1 VERLR
6 YASLR
11 WGTGLAER
19 LRLRL
24 TPAGWLAFGGWAV
37 AGAMSVDSERSAAY
51 MIFSLLSGLWMWALA
66 GIWFFRPRAR
76 AVRKLPR
83 YATAGE
89 PFVYRW
95 SVLNDGDS
103 PLRGARLRERLPRTI
118 PSYAAFR
125 STAGRFDESR
135 TAVERVSGYGRW
147 RALMRRA
154 AVATEAC
161 LLPDAGPGESVEAA
175 ARAVPARRG
184 RIDLSGAVFERVESL
199 VLLRSFSQCPAAD
212 HALVLPRRYPV
223 GRLALPGSRRYQ
235 PGGVALASR
244 IGESPEFIGLR
255 DYRPG
260 DPLRRI
266 DWKSWA
272 KEGKPIVREYRDE
285 QFVRHALVLDT
296 FAAPGREEHFEEAV
310 SVAASFAATVLTQES
325 LLDLL
330 FVVDKAYCVTAGRGV
345 GSAARMLEVLAGVE
359 RCAAQSFSVL
369 SVSVLRRAATLT
381 GCLLVLTD
389 YDASRREMLESLQ
402 ALGIPVRAFVICDST
417 TQAESSWGPS
427 VRRIEIGRAAEGL
440 ALP

>member
-1 VERLR
+1 MGLSRMATRLVAPAEGIPAAAALLASGDVVALPTETVYGLGAAALDPAACAKIFEAKERPLSDPLIVHLPGIDWLERLAE
-6 YASLR
+6 AS
-11 WGTGLAER
+11 
-19 LRLRL
+19 
-24 TPAGWLAFGGWAV
+24 
-37 AGAMSVDSERSAAY
+37 
-51 MIFSLLSGLWMWALA
+51 
-66 GIWFFRPRAR
+66 
-76 AVRKLPR
+76 
-83 YATAGE
+83 
-89 PFVYRW
+89 
-95 SVLNDGDS
+95 
-103 PLRGARLRERLPRTI
+103 
-118 PSYAAFR
+118 
-125 STAGRFDESR
+125 
-135 TAVERVSGYGRW
+135 
-147 RALMRRA
+147 
-154 AVATEAC
+154 
-161 LLPDAGPGESVEAA
+161 AA
-175 ARAVPARRG
+175 ARELASRFWPG
-184 RIDLSGAVFERVESL
+184 PLT
-199 VLLRSFSQCPAAD
+199 
-212 HALVLPRRYPV
+212 LVLPRRYPV